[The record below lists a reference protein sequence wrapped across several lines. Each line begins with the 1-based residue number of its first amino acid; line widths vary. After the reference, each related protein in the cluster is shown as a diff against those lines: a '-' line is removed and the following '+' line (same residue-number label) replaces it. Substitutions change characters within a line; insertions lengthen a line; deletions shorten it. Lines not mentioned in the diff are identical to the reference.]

1 MAINKVVFGNDTLI
15 DITDT
20 TATAS
25 DVTHGKY
32 FYDASGV
39 KIEGTAVGG
48 GMIVVETEDEY
59 GGTIVDISGE
69 PVTLQTKS
77 VTPAAASQIIL
88 PDEGYTGLSKVN
100 LAAVP
105 TEEKTAITNGDV
117 LPTTGKF
124 LSKVTVNVSSTIN
137 NQNKS
142 VEPSESQQSVTADSG
157 YTGLGTVTVGAISSN
172 YVGSNIPVNP
182 TVSVSGKTVSVPSG
196 YYNAAVSTD
205 VATAAQAVPSI
216 SVSNAG
222 VITATATQAAGY
234 VAAGTTS
241 KTYNLTTQAAATITP
256 TESSQTAVS
265 AGKYTTGAVTV
276 AAISSDY
283 VGSNIPVNPTP
294 TASGKTVTIPVGYYD
309 TQTTK
314 DVTTTT
320 IAQPTISVS
329 ASGLIIASIVQTAGY
344 VSAGN
349 SSNTLQ
355 LTTQAAKTVS
365 PTESEQTAVASDV
378 YMTGV
383 IKVGAISSNY
393 VGSNIPTRSSSDLTT
408 SGSAVTVPS
417 GYYAATA
424 TKNISAGSATT
435 PATTISIT
443 PGVSLNSSTGV
454 VTATASGSQY
464 VTPTVSAGYVSAGTS
479 GRVTVSGSNTLSL
492 TTQAAATITPST
504 SAQTAVASHRY
515 TTGTVTVAAI
525 PSQYKDITG
534 VTATASDVVSG
545 KTFVNSSGS
554 STTGSLVIQHYYT
567 GSGAPA
573 AATGSNGDIYLRTS

>member
-25 DVTHGKY
+25 DVQHGKY

-77 VTPAAASQIIL
+77 ATPTAASQTIL

-105 TEEKTAITNGDV
+105 TEEISIASNGSYY
-117 LPTTGKF
+117 PTEGSF
-124 LSKVTVNVSSTIN
+124 FNKVTVSVGSTIN

-157 YTGLGTVTVGAISSN
+157 YTGLGAVTVGAISSN
-172 YVGSNIPVNP
+172 YVGSNIP
-182 TVSVSGKTVSVPSG
+182 
-196 YYNAAVSTD
+196 A
-205 VATAAQAVPSI
+205 
-216 SVSNAG
+216 
-222 VITATATQAAGY
+222 
-234 VAAGTTS
+234 
-241 KTYNLTTQAAATITP
+241 
-256 TESSQTAVS
+256 
-265 AGKYTTGAVTV
+265 
-276 AAISSDY
+276 
-283 VGSNIPVNPTP
+283 
-294 TASGKTVTIPVGYYD
+294 
-309 TQTTK
+309 
-314 DVTTTT
+314 
-320 IAQPTISVS
+320 
-329 ASGLIIASIVQTAGY
+329 
-344 VSAGN
+344 
-349 SSNTLQ
+349 
-355 LTTQAAKTVS
+355 
-365 PTESEQTAVASDV
+365 
-378 YMTGV
+378 
-383 IKVGAISSNY
+383 
-393 VGSNIPTRSSSDLTT
+393 RSSSDLTA

-417 GYYAATA
+417 GYYAAAA
-424 TKNISAGSATT
+424 TKNISAGSAAT

-443 PGVSLNSSTGV
+443 PGVSINSSTGV

-464 VTPTVSAGYVSAGTS
+464 VTPTVNAGYISAGTS
-479 GRVTVSGSNTLSL
+479 GRITVSGSNTLSL
-492 TTQAAATITPST
+492 TTQAAATITPTT
-504 SAQTAVASHRY
+504 SVQTAVASYRY
-515 TTGTVTVAAI
+515 TTGAVTVAAI

-545 KTFVNSSGS
+545 KTFVNSSGV

-573 AATGSNGDIYLRTS
+573 AASGSDGDIYLRTS

>member
-77 VTPAAASQIIL
+77 ATPAAASQTIL

-100 LAAVP
+100 IAAVP
-105 TEEKTAITNGDV
+105 TEEKTATTNGDV

-205 VATAAQAVPSI
+205 VATAAQAIPSI
-216 SVSNAG
+216 SVSSAG

-234 VAAGTTS
+234 VAADTTS
-241 KTYNLTTQAAATITP
+241 STFNLTTQAAKTVTP
-256 TESSQTAVS
+256 TESSQTAVAS
-265 AGKYTTGAVTV
+265 GRYTTGVVTV

-283 VGSNIPVNPTP
+283 VGSNIP
-294 TASGKTVTIPVGYYD
+294 
-309 TQTTK
+309 
-314 DVTTTT
+314 
-320 IAQPTISVS
+320 
-329 ASGLIIASIVQTAGY
+329 
-344 VSAGN
+344 
-349 SSNTLQ
+349 
-355 LTTQAAKTVS
+355 TQAAKTVS
-365 PTESEQTAVASDV
+365 PTESEQTAVASGV
-378 YMTGV
+378 YTVGI

-393 VGSNIPTRSSSDLTT
+393 VGSNIPARNSSDLTAT
-408 SGSAVTVPS
+408 GSAVTVPF
-417 GYYAATA
+417 GYYAAAA
-424 TKNISAGSATT
+424 TKNISAGSAKT

-443 PGVSLNSSTGV
+443 PGVSINSSTGV
-454 VTATASGSQY
+454 VTATVSGSQY

-479 GRVTVSGSNTLSL
+479 GRITVSGSNTLSL
-492 TTQAAATITPST
+492 TTQAAATITPTT

-545 KTFVNSSGS
+545 KTFVNSSG
-554 STTGSLVIQHYYT
+554 TTTNGSLVIQHYYT
-567 GSGAPA
+567 GSGTPA
-573 AATGSNGDIYLRTS
+573 AATGSNGDIYLKTS

>member
-77 VTPAAASQIIL
+77 VTPAAASQTIL

-105 TEEKTAITNGDV
+105 TEEKTATTNGDV

-124 LSKVTVNVSSTIN
+124 LSKVTVSVSSTIN

-182 TVSVSGKTVSVPSG
+182 TVTVSGKTVSVPSG

-205 VATAAQAVPSI
+205 VTTAAQAVPSI
-216 SVSNAG
+216 SVSSAG

-241 KTYNLTTQAAATITP
+241 STFNLTTQAAKTVTP
-256 TESSQTAVS
+256 TESSQTAVAS
-265 AGKYTTGAVTV
+265 GRYTTGVVTV
-276 AAISSDY
+276 A
-283 VGSNIPVNPTP
+283 
-294 TASGKTVTIPVGYYD
+294 
-309 TQTTK
+309 
-314 DVTTTT
+314 
-320 IAQPTISVS
+320 
-329 ASGLIIASIVQTAGY
+329 
-344 VSAGN
+344 
-349 SSNTLQ
+349 
-355 LTTQAAKTVS
+355 
-365 PTESEQTAVASDV
+365 
-378 YMTGV
+378 
-383 IKVGAISSNY
+383 AISSNY
-393 VGSNIPTRSSSDLTT
+393 VGSNIPARSSSDLTAT
-408 SGSAVTVPS
+408 GSAVTVPS
-417 GYYAATA
+417 GYYAAAA

-435 PATTISIT
+435 PVTTISIA
-443 PGVSLNSSTGV
+443 PGVSINSSTGV

-479 GRVTVSGSNTLSL
+479 GRITVSGSNTLSL

-545 KTFVNSSGS
+545 KTFVNSSGV
-554 STTGSLVIQHYYT
+554 STNGSLVIQHYYT
-567 GSGAPA
+567 GSGTPA
-573 AATGSNGDIYLRTS
+573 AATGSDGDIYLKTS